1 MELANGSHI
10 RIYFQA
16 TNSAKLEKRYS
27 QGEWF
32 EGREE
37 AKPLTL
43 RTPLLTPGEAR
54 PRAPLGE
61 GFRYTTPYPAPRKHI

>member
-1 MELANGSHI
+1 MELANDSHI
-10 RIYFQA
+10 RIYFQT

-32 EGREE
+32 EGRE
-37 AKPLTL
+37 AGPLTL
-43 RTPLLTPGEAR
+43 RTPHPEEAV

-61 GFRYTTPYPAPRKHI
+61 GFQCTTPYPAPRKRI